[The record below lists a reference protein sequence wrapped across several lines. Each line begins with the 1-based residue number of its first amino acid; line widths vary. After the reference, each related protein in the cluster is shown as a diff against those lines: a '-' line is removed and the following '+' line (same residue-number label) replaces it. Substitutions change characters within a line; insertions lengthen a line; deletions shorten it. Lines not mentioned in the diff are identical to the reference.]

1 MYFVIICLITCFLAS
16 AWSFRAFPNGILVGK
31 HSPLVF
37 PLSTKLSCQAE
48 HNDAENPS
56 AAIHDD
62 SSQESGEEELTSPEI
77 RRLLAK
83 IADVEKQ
90 IEAVAT
96 ETDNERKLLEQ
107 LNEQY
112 GDEIARVKK
121 EFSRMKER
129 SYEESVEVSNKAK
142 MDALKEVLPITDNY
156 HRAKQL
162 FSTISSDKEAK
173 IIQRYTEI
181 FEAFT
186 KVIEDFGVMRVQS
199 VGQPFDFRFMEAIM
213 TAPSTEFA
221 KDIVSMEYQIGY
233 KMGDKCVRPAMV
245 VVSLGPGPAG

>member
-1 MYFVIICLITCFLAS
+1 MYFVFICLITSVLAS
-16 AWSFRAFPNGILVGK
+16 AWSFRAFPNGISVGR
-31 HSPLVF
+31 HSPLVL

-48 HNDAENPS
+48 HNDAENPRV
-56 AAIHDD
+56 AVHDD

-156 HRAKQL
+156 YRAKQL

-173 IIQRYTEI
+173 IIQ
-181 FEAFT
+181 
-186 KVIEDFGVMRVQS
+186 
-199 VGQPFDFRFMEAIM
+199 
-213 TAPSTEFA
+213 
-221 KDIVSMEYQIGY
+221 
-233 KMGDKCVRPAMV
+233 
-245 VVSLGPGPAG
+245 